1 MALRTKAKW
10 TDAITTLEIENKAL
24 SYQAAT
30 ESIVLLEN
38 KGVLPISAGKI
49 ALYGA
54 GAGKTIK
61 GGSGSGEVIERH
73 SVSILEGLEDR
84 GFEILTNDWLER
96 YNELWAKEREVFI
109 AGMRKKLRKI
119 NTEMLAEMMAAEYR
133 YPYGDAIRADDL
145 SDDTD
150 YCIYVLSRQSGEG
163 SDRRKKDFMISKVE
177 RDHLE
182 ACIAHYKHVILVIN
196 TGAYFDVYFVDE
208 F

>member
-1 MALRTKAKW
+1 MKLRTKAKW
-10 TDAITTLEIENKAL
+10 TDAITPLETENKAL

-38 KGVLPISAGKI
+38 KNVLPIQVGKI

-119 NTEMLAEMMAAEYR
+119 NTEMLAEMMAAEYPQIR
-133 YPYGDAIRADDL
+133 YIYQENAGDAAAKNHAAREAHGEYIVFNDSDDL
-145 SDDTD
+145 FLPDT
-150 YCIYVLSRQSGEG
+150 
-163 SDRRKKDFMISKVE
+163 VE
-177 RDHLE
+177 RLYN
-182 ACIAHYKHVILVIN
+182 ALP
-196 TGAYFDVYFVDE
+196 G
-208 F
+208 